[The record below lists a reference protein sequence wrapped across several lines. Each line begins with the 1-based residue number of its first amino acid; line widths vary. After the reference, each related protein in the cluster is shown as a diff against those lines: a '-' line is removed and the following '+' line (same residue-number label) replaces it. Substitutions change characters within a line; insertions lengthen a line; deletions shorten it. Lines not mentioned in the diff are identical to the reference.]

1 MTSDIRQNLGSG
13 IREVNPAAGSTGR
26 TGTRGRRAFRVVFAI
41 FAAVHALLVLA
52 QPFTAGWSLEFG
64 GGALDWH
71 GNTANAI
78 VTLAFLQIIP
88 GVLARWPGGAPV
100 AAPITAVLIFLAEV
114 VQLQLGYHGGFALH
128 LPLGVAVVGGAVVFA
143 VLSIRWARPRP

>member
-1 MTSDIRQNLGSG
+1 MTSEIRQGLGSG
-13 IREVNPAAGSTGR
+13 ISEMNPAAGSAGR
-26 TGTRGRRAFRVVFAI
+26 TGTRDRRVFRVVFAT
-41 FAAVHALLVLA
+41 FALVHLLLVLI

-88 GVLARWPGGAPV
+88 GLLARWPGGAPI
-100 AAPITAVLIFLAEV
+100 AAPITALLIFLAEV
-114 VQLQLGYHGGFALH
+114 VQLQLGYHGGFAVH
-128 LPLGVAVVGGAVVFA
+128 LPLGVAVVGGAVVLA
-143 VLSIRWARPRP
+143 VLAIRWARPRR